1 MRDLKSGIY
10 DIFLEEI
17 NAQLG
22 KIQDEAVRKEK
33 SEKAQKRLREYESQ
47 FDKEIGQAVARLMD
61 NVVYKLKNDINQDL
75 NLSPD
80 KFDDIL
86 RKKILEKLYKNNK

>member
-1 MRDLKSGIY
+1 MRDLKSGAY
-10 DIFLEEI
+10 EVFLEEI
-17 NAQLG
+17 NPQLV
-22 KIQDEAVRKEK
+22 KIQDEAAKKEK

-47 FDKEIGQAVARLMD
+47 FDKEINQAISHLMD

-80 KFDDIL
+80 KFEDIL
-86 RKKILEKLYKNNK
+86 RKKMLEKIYKLNK